1 MNHLPVGVTQN
12 ADGGFNLECSSRGD
26 KRFSAMCAYVDVHGK
41 NMSIENAYQQAKVFI
56 VDGRMVRPTS
66 WRDVKGK
73 QAPLRGLTPAHA
85 YLHPVILDVTY
96 LTDIYGMLWC
106 KYFMR
111 NPDLLAYI
119 EQFDTFSDL
128 FRGKHAYNC
137 QADVIAEIARNGLET
152 TFTRYSRLTTE
163 WQARQLEQA

>member
-85 YLHPVILDVTY
+85 YLHPVILDVAC

-128 FRGKHAYNC
+128 FRGKHTHNC
-137 QADVIAEIARNGLET
+137 QADVIAEIARNGLNE